1 MMTRKRVAD
10 MAGDST
16 AEARVMGV
24 GVLVVEM
31 TIRQEDAKEIVGA
44 CNWY

>member
-16 AEARVMGV
+16 AEARAMGV
-24 GVLVVEM
+24 SVLAVAM
-31 TIRQEDAKEIVGA
+31 TIRQEDAKKIVGA
-44 CNWY
+44 CN